1 MKKIGFATLL
11 VLLIAIPLAYG
22 QNTLAKKLN
31 ASPDD
36 FVGKDIVLQCLFIQL
51 STMWLNSRVY
61 FPSTEYLGFYIWGP
75 DQTTILQWN
84 FVKKKKGKI
93 LYDLK
98 GGDRITIYGKVTSS
112 TDGFPWIEVYEIK
125 KGWK

>member
-1 MKKIGFATLL
+1 MKKIAFATLL

-22 QNTLAKKLN
+22 QNTLTKKLK

-36 FVGKDIVLQCLFIQL
+36 FVGKDIVLQCLFIEL
-51 STMWLNSRVY
+51 STLWLNHRVY

-75 DQTTILQWN
+75 DKSIILQMN
-84 FVKKKKGKI
+84 FVKKKKGEI

-98 GGDRITIYGKVTSS
+98 GGDEITIYGKVRSS
-112 TDGFPWIEVYEIK
+112 SNGFPWIEVYEIK